1 MATYVIVNKDDEI
14 YEAIDPIQGTFS
26 QMKFRTKKNATAE
39 LNSMLDEGMLDEE
52 QQWTVD
58 DLSKVK
64 DRRQQKITASGRLT
78 DLSEMFGE
86 QTYEYEVDEEGTKQL
101 KKLFKEYVERNGD
114 AWSF

>member
-1 MATYVIVNKDDEI
+1 MATYVIVNKEDEI
-14 YEAIDPIQGTFS
+14 YEAIDPIYGTFS
-26 QMKFRTKKNATAE
+26 QMKFRSKKSATAE

-64 DRRQQKITASGRLT
+64 DRRQQKVTARGSLT
-78 DLSEMFGE
+78 DLSEMFGSG
-86 QTYEYEVDEEGTKQL
+86 EYTTEIDEEDAKSL
-101 KKLFKEYVERNGD
+101 KRLFKEYVERNGD